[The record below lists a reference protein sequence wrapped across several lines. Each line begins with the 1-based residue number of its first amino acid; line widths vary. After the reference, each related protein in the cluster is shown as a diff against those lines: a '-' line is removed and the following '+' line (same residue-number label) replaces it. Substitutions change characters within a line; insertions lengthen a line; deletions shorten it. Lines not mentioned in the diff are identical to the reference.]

1 MAGQTSQERN
11 CQDQFLFE
19 TARWLQITRHV
30 GGVYPFI
37 DIWLIIR
44 NSRLNANRMLR
55 ARKVLAYVAERLDP
69 DEIPQENKNHPDVW
83 LDLLCQDK
91 VPRLSSVLT
100 DSKLVP
106 AKWTL
111 QTIRTQIWRQ
121 GGDILFTYRL
131 KSEKVEES

>member
-1 MAGQTSQERN
+1 M
-11 CQDQFLFE
+11 
-19 TARWLQITRHV
+19 
-30 GGVYPFI
+30 
-37 DIWLIIR
+37 WLIIR

-69 DEIPQENKNHPDVW
+69 DEIPQENKNQPDIW

-111 QTIRTQIWRQ
+111 QTIRTQMWRQ